1 MKKILCLCG
10 VFASIAMLFVGL
22 ATRHAYADD
31 ECLDPQSSLRG
42 SWSFSQVT
50 EILPGLSNLPATA
63 VGVIKID
70 ACGRFQGSATLNIPC
85 PDQACFGLGNPLPA
99 PLAGQIIA
107 GEDGTAVSSGEVLG
121 TPFHRACVM
130 MEKRGDCFQE
140 FHCVSSDPAPNDAQL
155 SIFKRQVFGS
165 CR

>member
-1 MKKILCLCG
+1 MKKIFCLFG
-10 VFASIAMLFVGL
+10 FTSILTMGIFALNS
-22 ATRHAYADD
+22 HANG
-31 ECLDPQSSLRG
+31 ECLDPHSPLRG

-99 PLAGQIIA
+99 PLTGQIIA
-107 GEDGTAVSSGEVLG
+107 EEDGAAVSSGEVFG

-155 SIFKRQVFGS
+155 SIFKRQSFGS